1 MRDYTYLLKNR
12 NFIYL
17 WSSQILSQLAI
28 NVMNFLLLTR
38 LFSVTNSSIATSF
51 LWVAYSLPAILL
63 GPFASAYVDM
73 ADKKRL
79 LMITNFLQFLVI
91 LIYAFTFN
99 YKIFLAYGVAMAYSF
114 LNQFYV
120 PSESASLPSLVKKRD
135 LPFANGLFFITQQF
149 AVIAGFGFAGIL
161 SQLLGFQAALI
172 LCSLFLLI
180 AFISVSFLPKTRSI
194 DLTVKSLD
202 KLIFD
207 FFYRIKEG
215 YDFIKANNRVLFP
228 FLLLLGMQVGLSII
242 VVNIPLIAQ
251 EILSIHADKAGV
263 LVIVPAGIGAS
274 LGAIYI
280 PNILRKFNIRKKK
293 VVETS
298 LALLGVSIFL
308 LSFLF
313 LWLYGTF
320 KFVISLII
328 LITMGT
334 SFMGVIIPTQTL
346 LQEVVPGGLR
356 GRIFGNFWFLVTVA
370 SVFPVIFSGALS
382 EFLGVRFLLFIFAA
396 ISFTAFIFMK
406 KKGDD
411 LIGK

>member
-63 GPFASAYVDM
+63 GPFASVYVDM
-73 ADKKRL
+73 ADKKKL
-79 LMITNFLQFLVI
+79 LIITNFLQFLVI

-161 SQLLGFQAALI
+161 SQLLGFQGALI
-172 LCSLFLLI
+172 LCSLFLLT
-180 AFISVSFLPKTRSI
+180 AFVSVSFLPKTRSI
-194 DLTVKSLD
+194 DLNVKSLD

-274 LGAIYI
+274 VGAVYI
-280 PNILRKFNIRKKK
+280 PNILRKLNIRKKK

-298 LALLGVSIFL
+298 LALLGISIFL

-328 LITMGT
+328 LIIMGA

-356 GRIFGNFWFLVTVA
+356 GRIFGSFWFLVTVA

-396 ISFTAFIFMK
+396 VSFTAFIFMK

>member
-1 MRDYTYLLKNR
+1 MKDYTYLFKNR

-28 NVMNFLLLTR
+28 NIMNFLLLTR

-79 LMITNFLQFLVI
+79 LIVTNFLQFLVI
-91 LIYAFTFN
+91 FTYAFTFN
-99 YKIFLAYGVAMAYSF
+99 YNIFLAYGVAMAYSF

-120 PSESASLPSLVKKRD
+120 PSESASLPSLIKKRD

-161 SQLLGFQAALI
+161 SQLLGFQGALI
-172 LCSLFLLI
+172 LCSLFLLT
-180 AFISVSFLPKTRSI
+180 AFVSVSFLPKTRSI

-274 LGAIYI
+274 VGAIYI
-280 PNILRKFNIRKKK
+280 PNILRKLNIRKKK
-293 VVETS
+293 VVEIS
-298 LALLGVSIFL
+298 LALLAVSIFL

-328 LITMGT
+328 LITMGS
-334 SFMGVIIPTQTL
+334 SFMGVIIPTQTF

-396 ISFTAFIFMK
+396 VSFTAFIFIK